1 MKRSAYFIAAIL
13 SALLLCSCAKG
24 AEELPEDNPANHW
37 GSPIMETDKG
47 YFSNNDGGHMYL
59 RYYEKN
65 SDNEIFLCAR
75 PECMH
80 NGGDGCTA
88 TYKGLQVINTLMYE
102 GSIYIYTIGEEDGT
116 VSFSLYRAAADG
128 SAITK
133 VGDAFTAEN
142 SAGEE
147 YSHYSN
153 DYFIIHKGKAY
164 MPYHLNLGDSTYEFV
179 GSGLVEMDI
188 FTGKTK
194 LICSGENYFSP
205 YPAEILGNGEYV
217 YFKWNDMVA
226 HIYEERAYNIN
237 TGEIKEVMF
246 FQAAGKDRF
255 YTQAAYDDGTSG
267 LYAFPKDLEVSDDPE
282 HTYEE
287 MELIIEKFDGKPH
300 EIMYYDGKIIVI
312 FDEKIEIYDE
322 TGAFIDRIETA
333 SLTAGASERTGD
345 IYLYYAASGD
355 RLFVKAMNTNFND
368 PVSDRIYSVPFD
380 NLESGWELAYEIREA
395 YIIDNERGSDY
406 VYSVSYGSGGTIKA
420 H

>member
-1 MKRSAYFIAAIL
+1 MKKSAYFIAAIL
-13 SALLLCSCAKG
+13 SALLLCSCEKG
-24 AEELPEDNPANHW
+24 TEELPEDNPANHW
-37 GSPIMETDKG
+37 ESPIMETDKG
-47 YFSNNDGGHMYL
+47 YFSNGGHMYL

-65 SDNEIFLCAR
+65 SDNELFLCAR

-80 NGGDGCTA
+80 EGGDGCTA
-88 TYKGLQVINTLMYE
+88 TYKGLSVINTIMYE
-102 GSIYIYTIGEEDGT
+102 GSIYIYTVGEEDGT

-128 SAITK
+128 STITK

-147 YSHYSN
+147 HSYYSN

-164 MPYHLNLGDSTYEFV
+164 MPYHLSFGGSTYGFV

-217 YFKWNDMVA
+217 YFKWSDMVA

-255 YTQAAYDDGTSG
+255 YGEASYDDGTAG
-267 LYAFPKDLEVSDDPE
+267 LYSYPKDLDVSAEPE
-282 HTYEE
+282 KKLEK
-287 MELIIEKFDGKPH
+287 MELIIEKFDGKPRD
-300 EIMYYDGKIIVI
+300 IMYYDGKIIVI
-312 FDEKIEIYDE
+312 FDEKIELYDE

-368 PVSDRIYSVPFD
+368 PVSDKIYFVPFD
-380 NLESGWELAYEIREA
+380 NFESGWELAYEIREA

-406 VYSVSYGSGGTIKA
+406 IYSVYK
-420 H
+420 

>member
-1 MKRSAYFIAAIL
+1 MKRYVYIIIMIL

-24 AEELPEDNPANHW
+24 TEELPEDNPANRW
-37 GSPIMETDKG
+37 ESPIMETDKG
-47 YFSNNDGGHMYL
+47 YFSNRGYMYL

-65 SDNEIFLCAR
+65 SDNELFLCAR

-80 NGGDGCTA
+80 EGGDGCTA
-88 TYKGLQVINTLMYE
+88 TYKGLRVVNTLMYD
-102 GSIYIYTIGEEDGT
+102 GSIYIYTVGEEDGT

-128 SAITK
+128 STITK
-133 VGDAFTAEN
+133 VGDAFTVEN

-147 YSHYSN
+147 YEHFSN

-164 MPYHLNLGDSTYEFV
+164 IPYHLSFGGSTYGFA

-217 YFKWNDMVA
+217 YFKWSDMVA

-237 TGEIKEVMF
+237 TGEIKKVMF

-255 YTQAAYDDGTSG
+255 YAQASYDDGTAG
-267 LYAFPKDLEVSDDPE
+267 LYAFPKDLEVSSDPE
-282 HTYEE
+282 HIYEE
-287 MELIIEKFDGKPH
+287 MEIIIEKFDGDPN

-312 FDEKIEIYDE
+312 FDEKIELYDE
-322 TGAFIDRIETA
+322 TGAFIDKIETA
-333 SLTAGASERTGD
+333 SLKAGASERTGD

-355 RLFVKAMNTNFND
+355 RLFVKAMNVNIDD
-368 PVSDRIYSVPFD
+368 PVESRIYSVPLD
-380 NLESGWELAYEIREA
+380 NLDSGWELSYEIKDY
-395 YIIDNERGSDY
+395 YIIENERGSDY
-406 VYSVSYGSGGTIKA
+406 MYSVAFGWTWDTVME
-420 H
+420 